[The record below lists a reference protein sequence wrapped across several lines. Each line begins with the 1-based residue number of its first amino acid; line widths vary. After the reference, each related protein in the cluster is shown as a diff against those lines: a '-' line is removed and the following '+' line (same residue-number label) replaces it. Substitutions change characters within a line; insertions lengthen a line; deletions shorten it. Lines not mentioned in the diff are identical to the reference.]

1 MFLET
6 VQDTVHGTVARVYK
20 VDQRIGSI
28 TQRSTWRRIMKVK
41 TALLSMVVVSVV
53 LEVTAAGML
62 DVDSGKLDQ
71 FLTSAKWPRGAAC
84 LAAVLPKAHP
94 KYTKCLGISRYLR
107 NILSNGCQGCSSR
120 ENTNINKLVNA
131 MKSDAPGM
139 YAVLM
144 A

>member
-1 MFLET
+1 MYFS
-6 VQDTVHGTVARVYK
+6 H
-20 VDQRIGSI
+20 
-28 TQRSTWRRIMKVK
+28 RIMKVK

-94 KYTKCLGISRYLR
+94 KYTKCLGISREFSWLAAMGEGLWQGWR
-107 NILSNGCQGCSSR
+107 IGFCVCGCGC
-120 ENTNINKLVNA
+120 LCVC
-131 MKSDAPGM
+131 
-139 YAVLM
+139 V
-144 A
+144 